1 MDSSFIH
8 WTTPGWFIGLLP
20 TAALLWWLAQRSLH
34 PMSRQRRRWQLVARA
49 AAVVLAL
56 AILAGPI
63 RAVIAGDRAVVFV
76 LDHSASQGPGGQQRA
91 RAEVSRLAAGLPG
104 NTWTAV
110 VSAGDAPVVLR
121 LPERGM
127 PKELVTPPAA
137 PESDLA
143 AAVELARGLFPPDTA
158 RTAVLIS
165 DGLATRGDAASAAR
179 DAALAGIVV
188 HARALAGDVRPDLR
202 VVTLRPNRV
211 RSHEGASITLTAE
224 IESSLTGS
232 GVLRLFENGIEV
244 EARPLTVTSGDAPR
258 VEFRRTPAERNLYT
272 YRVVAQ
278 GFAGDTVPENDQALA
293 LVDVDG
299 RPRLLHVSADPGEAH
314 YLIDALTKEGIRIDP
329 REPGLMPDTPQ
340 DLAAY
345 DGVILADVPARL
357 LSERAMAAL
366 KDYVEDLGGGLIVAG
381 GTSSFGVGGYFRTP
395 LEELLPVQMQSPD
408 TEEQAAVAL
417 ALVVD
422 RSGSMSGEKLEFCK
436 TASVAT
442 ASLMANK
449 DYLGV
454 VAFDSSASW
463 IVPMARMNSRGDVE
477 RRIRAIAEGGGTNI
491 YPGMTEARA
500 ALARTPAKVRHMI
513 VLTDGISEGSGYPQ
527 LAAACRADRI
537 TISTVAVGSDADA
550 GFLQSIAAAGG
561 GKFYLAQDPRQV
573 PRIFTQD
580 AMTHLGKLVREQPFK
595 AKKAERH
602 PMIEGWDSAGAPQL
616 LGYVRTNRRS
626 TAQVPLVTDIGDPL
640 LAHWR
645 FGLGKV
651 TAFTSDS
658 GSRWSSLW
666 LANWP
671 SGYVQLWSQ
680 IVRETVREPQGRHLD
695 LRLDE
700 AEGLAQIHVDA
711 REDAVTFRNGATV
724 EADVFHIAVAGSS
737 ALRPL
742 LHTTL
747 TQVGPGRYLG
757 SFRPDKAGVY
767 LVRVRGA
774 GELVSAGLVHNPG
787 AEVASGRVDLESLA
801 RIAHAGDGQTLSPT
815 DELPIPPPAAAA
827 PHDLRPWFLIAL
839 MLALLADLVLRRWEN
854 VLGVWER
861 LSSRS

>member
-1 MDSSFIH
+1 MDWTFIE
-8 WTTPGWFIGLLP
+8 WTTPGWFFVLVPTVLLM
-20 TAALLWWLAQRSLH
+20 WWLARRSLH
-34 PMSRQRRRWQLVARA
+34 PMSLLRRRWQLVVRA
-49 AAVVLAL
+49 LAVAVAL
-56 AILAGPI
+56 AILAGPL
-63 RAVIAGDRAVVFV
+63 RAVLAGDRAVVFV

-91 RAEVSRLAAGLPG
+91 RAEMTRLAASLPSS
-104 NTWTAV
+104 TWTAV
-110 VSAGDAPVVLR
+110 VSAGDAPVVVR
-121 LPERGM
+121 LPERGV
-127 PKELVTPPAA
+127 PHEISAPPAA

-143 AAVELARGLFPPDTA
+143 AALEVARGLFPPDTA
-158 RTAVLIS
+158 RAAVLIS
-165 DGLATRGDAASAAR
+165 DGLATRGDAVYAAR

-188 HARALAGDVRPDLR
+188 HTCAIAGDVRPDLR
-202 VVTLRPNRV
+202 IVTLRPNRV
-211 RSHEGASITLTAE
+211 RSHEGAALTLTAE
-224 IESSLTGS
+224 VESSLVGS
-232 GVLRLFENGIEV
+232 GILRLFENGIEV
-244 EARPLTVTSGDAPR
+244 EARPLTVKSGDTPR
-258 VEFRRTPAERNLYT
+258 IEFRRTPAERNLYT

-299 RPRLLHVSADPGEAH
+299 RPRLLHISADPSEAH
-314 YLIDALTKEGIRIDP
+314 YLADALTKEGIRVDP
-329 REPGLMPDTPQ
+329 REPALMPDTPQ

-442 ASLMANK
+442 VSLLANK
-449 DYLGV
+449 DWMGV
-454 VAFDSSASW
+454 VAFDSSATW
-463 IVPMARMNSRGDVE
+463 IVPMARMTARGDAE
-477 RRIRAIAEGGGTNI
+477 RRIRAIADGGGTNI

-513 VLTDGISEGSGYPQ
+513 VLTDGVSEGSGYPQ
-527 LAAACRADRI
+527 LAAACRGDRI
-537 TISTVAVGSDADA
+537 TISTVAVGSDADTSL
-550 GFLQSIAAAGG
+550 LQAIAAAGG

-580 AMTHLGKLVREQPFK
+580 AMTHLGKLVREQPFT
-595 AKKAERH
+595 AKRAERH
-602 PMIEGWDSAGAPQL
+602 PMIEGWDAAGSPQL

-658 GSRWSSLW
+658 GSRWSGLW

-680 IVRETVREPQGRHLD
+680 IIRETVREPQGRHLD
-695 LRLDE
+695 LRLEE

-711 REDAVTFRNGATV
+711 REDAVSFRNGATV
-724 EADVFHIAVAGSS
+724 EADVFHIPVAGSS
-737 ALRPL
+737 ALRPV
-742 LHTTL
+742 LHTSL
-747 TQVGPGRYLG
+747 TQEGPGRYLG

-787 AEVASGRVDLESLA
+787 AEVASGRVDRDGLT
-801 RIAHAGDGQTLSPT
+801 RIANAGGGHALSPT
-815 DELPIPPPAAAA
+815 DSLPLPPPAAAA
-827 PHDLRPWFLIAL
+827 PRDLRPWFLIAL
-839 MLALLADLVLRRWEN
+839 VLVLLIDLILRRWEN

-861 LSSRS
+861 LSSRG

>member
-1 MDSSFIH
+1 MNWSFIE
-8 WTTPGWFIGLLP
+8 WTTPGWFFGLGP
-20 TAALLWWLAQRSLH
+20 TLLLMWWLAGRSLH
-34 PMSRQRRRWQLVARA
+34 PMSLRRRRWQLVVRTF
-49 AAVVLAL
+49 AVLVAL
-56 AILAGPI
+56 GILAGPV
-63 RAVIAGDRAVVFV
+63 RAVLAGDRAVVFV
-76 LDHSASQGPGGQQRA
+76 LDHSASQGLGGHQRA
-91 RAEVSRLAAGLPG
+91 QAEMNRLAASLPSA
-104 NTWTAV
+104 TWTAV
-110 VSAGDAPVVLR
+110 VSAGDAPLVLR
-121 LPERGM
+121 LPERGV
-127 PKELVTPPAA
+127 PHLTSAPAPA

-143 AAVELARGLFPPDTA
+143 AALELARGLFPPDTA
-158 RTAVLIS
+158 RAAVLLS
-165 DGLATRGDAASAAR
+165 DGLATRGDAVSVAR

-188 HARALAGDVRPDLR
+188 HTSALAGDIRPDLR
-202 VVTLRPNRV
+202 IVTLRPSRV
-211 RSHEGASITLTAE
+211 RSHEGAALTVTAE
-224 IESSLTGS
+224 VESSLTGS
-232 GVLRLFENGIEV
+232 GIIRLFENGIEV
-244 EARPLTVTSGDAPR
+244 ESRPLTVTSGDTPR
-258 VEFRRTPAERNLYT
+258 IEFRRTPAERNLYT
-272 YRVVAQ
+272 FRVVAQ

-299 RPRLLHVSADPGEAH
+299 RPRLLHISSDPAEAH
-314 YLIDALTKEGIRIDP
+314 YLADALTKEGIRVDP
-329 REPGLMPDTPQ
+329 REPALMPDTPQ

-345 DGVILADVPARL
+345 DGVILADVAARL

-436 TASVAT
+436 TAAVAT
-442 ASLMANK
+442 AGMLANK
-449 DYLGV
+449 DWLGV
-454 VAFDSSASW
+454 VAFDSSATW
-463 IVPMARMNSRGDVE
+463 IVPMARMTARGDAE
-477 RRIRAIAEGGGTNI
+477 RRIRAIADGGGTNI
-491 YPGMTEARA
+491 FPGMTEGRA

-513 VLTDGISEGSGYPQ
+513 VLTDGVSEGSGYPQ
-527 LAAACRADRI
+527 LAAACRGDRI
-537 TISTVAVGSDADA
+537 TISTVAVGSDADTSL
-550 GFLQSIAAAGG
+550 LQAIAAAGG

-580 AMTHLGKLVREQPFK
+580 AMTHLGKLVREQPFQPK
-595 AKKAERH
+595 RAERH
-602 PMIEGWDSAGAPQL
+602 PMIEGWDAASAPHL

-680 IVRETVREPQGRHLD
+680 IIRETVREPQGRHLD
-695 LRLDE
+695 LRLEE
-700 AEGLAQIHVDA
+700 AEGLAQILVDA

-724 EADVFHIAVAGSS
+724 EADVFHIPVAGSS
-737 ALRPL
+737 ALRPV
-742 LHTTL
+742 LHTAL
-747 TQVGPGRYLG
+747 TQAGPGRYRG

-787 AEVASGRVDLESLA
+787 AEVASGRVDRDGLA
-801 RIAHAGDGQTLSPT
+801 RIAKAGGGQVLSPT
-815 DELPIPPPAAAA
+815 DALPLPPPAVAA
-827 PHDLRPWFLIAL
+827 PRDLRPWLLVALVLI
-839 MLALLADLVLRRWEN
+839 LLLDLLLRRWEN

-861 LSSRS
+861 LTSRA